1 LSDLAPGEVWLIEQ
15 EASFSAPEAASA
27 FYAVLGCPL
36 CGTPTLIT
44 LEQYCGVSP
53 VMCRSKV
60 CAGLFRIADQT
71 RFVYLPVN

>member
-1 LSDLAPGEVWLIEQ
+1 MSDLAPGEVWLIEQ
-15 EASFSAPEAASA
+15 EASCSAPEAVHV
-27 FYAVLGCPL
+27 FFAVLSCPL

-44 LEQYCGVSP
+44 LAQYCGVSP

-60 CAGLFRIADQT
+60 CAGLFRIADQD